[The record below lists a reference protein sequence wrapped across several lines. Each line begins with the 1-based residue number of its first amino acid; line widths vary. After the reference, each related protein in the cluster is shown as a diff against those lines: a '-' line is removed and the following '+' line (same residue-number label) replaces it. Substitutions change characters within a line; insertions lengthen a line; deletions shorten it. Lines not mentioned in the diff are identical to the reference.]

1 MTQSSPLPIMRAK
14 EVVHLDGGALKN
26 MKDDSIIT
34 GAIAVPWAKF
44 IVDSVDPALGIDTSV
59 EMSYVISDKEVY
71 PNGPRPRF
79 YVRPDAPGNKRF
91 LISDSFYV
99 ATFASRPAAATWPG
113 LKIMIGDFGNA
124 VAVSDGTDY
133 VSVNA
138 RQYVYSEINGTLA
151 IPTKTSTASATNYV
165 FTTGA
170 PNVPANLI
178 VPGKTIMRFNYTFQR
193 RGTGGTCDLAIKI
206 GTVGDSSDRNITYHS
221 AVAAT
226 NNRQVRGSSKLTCVA
241 SNYFHSSVQQG
252 DTGDGANLLQ
262 QMGTTQFDTA
272 QQMIV
277 SVRAP
282 VINAADSIDL
292 IDFAWLWER

>member
-1 MTQSSPLPIMRAK
+1 MTQSTPLAFMKAK
-14 EVVHLDGGALKN
+14 EVIHLDGGALKN
-26 MKDDSIIT
+26 IKDGSIIT

-91 LISDSFYV
+91 LISDSLYV
-99 ATFASRPAAATWPG
+99 ASFASRPAAATWPG
-113 LKIMIGDFGNA
+113 LRIMIGDFGNA
-124 VAVSDGTDY
+124 IGVSDGMDY
-133 VSVNA
+133 VSVNG

-151 IPTKTSTASATNYV
+151 APTKTSTAAATSHI
-165 FTTGA
+165 FATGA
-170 PNVPANLI
+170 PNVPAGLM
-178 VPGKTIMRFNYTFQR
+178 VPGKSIHRFVYTFQR

-206 GTVGDSSDRNITYHS
+206 GTVGDASDRNITYHS

-226 NNRQVRGSSKLTCVA
+226 NNRHVRGASKLICVA

-252 DTGDGANLLQ
+252 DTGDGTNMLQ

-272 QQMIV
+272 QQMFV
-277 SVRAP
+277 KVRAP
-282 VINAADSIDL
+282 VINAADLIDL
-292 IDFAWLWER
+292 IDFAWIWER